1 MMKILR
7 YKKKMNLK
15 KKKTEDRNKCHPHC
29 LAEIILSGYTA
40 KGNMH
45 VGCNPHKDLNKIL
58 HGSRK

>member
-15 KKKTEDRNKCHPHC
+15 KKKAEDRNKCHPHC

-45 VGCNPHKDLNKIL
+45 VGCNPHKYLNKIL